1 MINGKNGAFRT
12 NSLKIFRRSA
22 KKKTALK
29 GGGRLL
35 TQCLTWFTQY
45 LFPPRSFHFS
55 LCFKNFSVSFKN
67 FSLRNE
73 AFVSEKPGVC
83 H

>member
-22 KKKTALK
+22 KKKKKPALK

-35 TQCLTWFTQY
+35 TQCLTGFKQY

-55 LCFKNFSVSFKN
+55 LSF
-67 FSLRNE
+67 
-73 AFVSEKPGVC
+73 
-83 H
+83 